1 MSDYVINT
9 QQIVCVAQFVA
20 KAGKR
25 DELVAVLASLIPDT
39 RRESGCIRYE
49 LNISVD
55 NDNKVAFVEKFV
67 DRAAFDQHCA
77 KDAIQH
83 YFHNVMPELV
93 ESHHVEV
100 FNQVIA

>member
-1 MSDYVINT
+1 MPDYTINT

-25 DELVAVLASLIPDT
+25 DALIAVLVSLVPDT
-39 RRESGCIRYE
+39 RRELGCIRYE
-49 LNISVD
+49 LNVSIED
-55 NDNKVAFVEKFV
+55 DNKVAFVEKFAS
-67 DRAAFDQHCA
+67 REAFDQHCA
-77 KDAIQH
+77 KDAITH